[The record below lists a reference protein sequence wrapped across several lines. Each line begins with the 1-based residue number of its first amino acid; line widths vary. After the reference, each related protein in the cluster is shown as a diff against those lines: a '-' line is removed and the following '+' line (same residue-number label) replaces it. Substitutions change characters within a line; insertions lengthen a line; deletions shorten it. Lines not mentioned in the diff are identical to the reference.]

1 MTSAPAILRQSRALP
16 RTQKRKD
23 ERDEAP
29 RRVVADAAKV
39 AVAATKRIQTECR
52 VDCVIGVGA
61 AAATHDD
68 LAEVQVAVF

>member
-1 MTSAPAILRQSRALP
+1 MASAPAILRQSRALP

-23 ERDEAP
+23 EAP
-29 RRVVADAAKV
+29 RRVVADAAEV
-39 AVAATKRIQTECR
+39 AVAATKKIQTKYR
-52 VDCVIGVGA
+52 VDCAIGVGA